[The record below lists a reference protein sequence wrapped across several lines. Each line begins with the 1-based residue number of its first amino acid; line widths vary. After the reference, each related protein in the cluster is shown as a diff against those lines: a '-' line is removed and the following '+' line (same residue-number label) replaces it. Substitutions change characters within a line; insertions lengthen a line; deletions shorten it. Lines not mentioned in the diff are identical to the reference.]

1 MAGQGQ
7 AREYA
12 DALERKF
19 GSRPVI
25 FYTNGYETWIWDDG
39 NKYPPRPIHGFC
51 TKDELRSLITRRA
64 SRQPLNSM
72 LVNDETVERYY
83 QSRAISKVGER
94 FDRDNQ
100 RQALLVMATGS
111 GKTRTAIALVD
122 VLQRAGWIK
131 RVLFLADR
139 QELVI
144 QATAAF
150 KQHLPNTPVVFAL
163 SGDAG

>member
-1 MAGQGQ
+1 MSAV
-7 AREYA
+7 RP
-12 DALERKF
+12 
-19 GSRPVI
+19 RPVI

-39 NKYPPRPIHGFC
+39 NRYPPRPVQGFY

-64 SRQPLNSM
+64 SRQPLASM
-72 LVNDETVERYY
+72 LVNDEIVERYY
-83 QSRAISKVGER
+83 QSRAIRRVGER

-122 VLQRAGWIK
+122 LLATGRAGSSGCCSWPTG
-131 RVLFLADR
+131 RNSSS
-139 QELVI
+139 

-150 KQHLPNTPVVFAL
+150 KQHLPAPRSSTC
-163 SGDAG
+163 